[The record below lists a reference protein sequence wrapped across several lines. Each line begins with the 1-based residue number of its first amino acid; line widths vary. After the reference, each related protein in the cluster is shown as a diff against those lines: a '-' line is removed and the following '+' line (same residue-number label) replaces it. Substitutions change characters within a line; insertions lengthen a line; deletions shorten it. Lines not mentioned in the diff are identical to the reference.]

1 MQCQFGCCEHAV
13 HGSRHRR
20 RCGAIRQ
27 STMLPQHVED
37 RAIGC
42 GRAVWEAM
50 SLIVGHLLLGD
61 LLDKFVQE
69 ARFAH
74 TGSPMIPSTCPWPC
88 HPAPGG
94 RAGRPAPAHAHIAR
108 QRSTSPPGTP
118 PRLCRTP
125 CTV

>member
-42 GRAVWEAM
+42 GRAVWEAV

-61 LLDKFVQE
+61 LLDKFAQE

-74 TGSPMIPSTCPWPC
+74 TGFPDDPEHLPLAL
-88 HPAPGG
+88 HPL
-94 RAGRPAPAHAHIAR
+94 
-108 QRSTSPPGTP
+108 
-118 PRLCRTP
+118 PRWSCRTASSRSRP
-125 CTV
+125 T